1 METHISTM
9 ALSDR
14 DYMRETPRGMLRGP
28 TAFQVFI
35 ALNLAV
41 FVIQHGFHLFGQT
54 WKGVFYP
61 FGGISIEALARGQVW
76 TLFSH
81 SFVHGDL
88 WHLLLNLL
96 LLGFAGQGV
105 QKHLGG
111 RHFIAIYLLSAITGA
126 AAEMIVNGWAHGDTV
141 TPLIGASAS
150 AFGLLM
156 ALAVMLPAEEITA
169 FIYFIIPVRLRLWTL
184 AKGFFIVQ
192 LVLGVAGLF
201 SGLLPEGMQIAYF
214 AHLGGAAVGWFY
226 ARSLGYGGRPMT
238 YASQWQPHPALRMR
252 KPEMARARRMPR
264 PQLDL
269 EEPGTNPA
277 AGRTNAPIETLIE
290 QQVNP
295 ILDKISINGIGS
307 LTDEERRT
315 LERASRLM
323 NRGKQQG

>member
-1 METHISTM
+1 METHISAM
-9 ALSDR
+9 GLSER

-28 TAFQVFI
+28 TAFQAVV
-35 ALNLAV
+35 ALNVAV
-41 FVIQHGFHLFGQT
+41 FVIQHGFQFFGQT

-61 FGGISIEALARGQVW
+61 FGGISVDALARGQVW

-111 RHFIAIYLLSAITGA
+111 RHFIAIYLLSSIMGA
-126 AAEMIVNGWAHGDTV
+126 ASEMMVNGWAHGDTV

-156 ALAVMLPAEEITA
+156 ALAVVLPAEEVTA
-169 FIYFIIPVRLRLWTL
+169 LIYFIIPVHLRMWTL

-214 AHLGGAAVGWFY
+214 AHLGGAVAGWFY

-238 YASQWQPHPALRMR
+238 YASLWQPQQDLRLR
-252 KPEMARARRMPR
+252 KPEMARARRLLR
-264 PQLDL
+264 PHVDL
-269 EEPGTNPA
+269 EKPETSPTVA
-277 AGRTNAPIETLIE
+277 APLEVLIE
-290 QQVNP
+290 EEVNP
-295 ILDKISINGIGS
+295 ILEKISIGGMSS

-315 LERASRLM
+315 LDRASRLM
-323 NRGKQQG
+323 NRDKQQG